1 MLTKTGT
8 LDFGVF
14 GEKSRNC
21 YKMSVEANQNF
32 NTTFEDFD
40 SFLSSS
46 ETSNAYLTSY
56 EYVKDSAC
64 SIINENLDILA
75 KYAENTLWACSNSG
89 YTPFTR
95 GKGSSKTWKTRIESN
110 VILKI
115 LKWTRCNGQ

>member
-1 MLTKTGT
+1 MLAKTGT
-8 LDFGVF
+8 LEFGNF
-14 GEKSRNC
+14 GDKSRNC
-21 YKMSVEANQNF
+21 YKMSVEANQSF

-40 SFLSSS
+40 TFLLSAESSN
-46 ETSNAYLTSY
+46 EHLTNF
-56 EYVKDSAC
+56 EFVKDSAC
-64 SIINENLDILA
+64 SIINENLDLLK

-115 LKWTRCNGQ
+115 RKWTRCNG